1 LIGRRGLV
9 PPLSFVLLMS
19 LTTGVGGGLEVVP
32 VALQGSVS
40 VGGSDAAF
48 GNVRKA
54 ANIVGFFVGL
64 LRNCAMIVK

>member
-1 LIGRRGLV
+1 
-9 PPLSFVLLMS
+9 LMS